1 MSRVR
6 ELRDFS
12 VMKLMDGLT
21 VLVEAKKEYMAQ
33 LCSVL
38 CPQMIETFELMYTE
52 AHKMSKGREVL
63 KQFQKLL
70 KEVPNWNNT
79 MIEDH
84 NTKLNNTC
92 GWFNDLMAAV
102 FVSYVK
108 ILSSVRLN
116 STDKK
121 ISVKLPTNDVFIHG
135 CYKAVAKDLYRDP
148 FVYHDEMSE
157 YQRDEIL
164 TRRYV
169 VCIEETVKKLLP
181 VQEILKLYITQTD
194 KVDID
199 HEEPE
204 PEPEPEEEIPAEG
217 EGEPTAEGTEEAPL
231 PPGTE
236 IPAPP
241 PDTSK
246 DPMPSLAPISSSDA
260 ENVKNIHVDGKGA
273 EDDVLFPDA
282 RD

>member
-1 MSRVR
+1 
-6 ELRDFS
+6 
-12 VMKLMDGLT
+12 MKLMDGLT

-135 CYKAVAKDLYRDP
+135 CYKGVAKDLYRDP

-181 VQEILKLYITQTD
+181 VQEILKTYISSREQ
-194 KVDID
+194 VDID
-199 HEEPE
+199 NEEPE
-204 PEPEPEEEIPAEG
+204 AEPEEPEAEETPLEGAEPPAEG
-217 EGEPTAEGTEEAPL
+217 AAEGAGL

-241 PDTSK
+241 PDVSK
-246 DPMPSLAPISSSDA
+246 DPAQPILPISSSDA

>member
-1 MSRVR
+1 
-6 ELRDFS
+6 
-12 VMKLMDGLT
+12 
-21 VLVEAKKEYMAQ
+21 
-33 LCSVL
+33 
-38 CPQMIETFELMYTE
+38 
-52 AHKMSKGREVL
+52 
-63 KQFQKLL
+63 
-70 KEVPNWNNT
+70 
-79 MIEDH
+79 
-84 NTKLNNTC
+84 
-92 GWFNDLMAAV
+92 
-102 FVSYVK
+102 
-108 ILSSVRLN
+108 VRLN

-204 PEPEPEEEIPAEG
+204 PEPEPEEPEAEETPLEGAEGGEPPAEG
-217 EGEPTAEGTEEAPL
+217 AAEGTGL
-231 PPGTE
+231 PEGTE

-241 PDTSK
+241 PDVSK
-246 DPMPSLAPISSSDA
+246 DPAQPILPISSEDA
-260 ENVKNIHVDGKGA
+260 SNVKNIHVDGKGA

>member
-1 MSRVR
+1 
-6 ELRDFS
+6 
-12 VMKLMDGLT
+12 MDGLT

-181 VQEILKLYITQTD
+181 IQEILRIYVSGKQGEEEE
-194 KVDID
+194 KE
-199 HEEPE
+199 EEPE
-204 PEPEPEEEIPAEG
+204 QDSEEPPAEG
-217 EGEPTAEGTEEAPL
+217 EGEPAEGVTGDGEGTEGAGL

-246 DPMPSLAPISSSDA
+246 DPMPILAPISQEDA
-260 ENVKNIHVDGKGA
+260 ANVKNIHVDGKGA

>member
-1 MSRVR
+1 
-6 ELRDFS
+6 
-12 VMKLMDGLT
+12 MDGLT

-70 KEVPNWNNT
+70 REVPNWNNT
-79 MIEDH
+79 MIEEH
-84 NTKLNNTC
+84 NAKLKNTC

-121 ISVKLPTNDVFIHG
+121 ISVKLPENDVFVHG
-135 CYKAVAKDLYRDP
+135 CYKGAAKELYKDP
-148 FVYHDEMSE
+148 YVYHDEMSE
-157 YQRDEIL
+157 YERDERL
-164 TRRYV
+164 TRKFV
-169 VCIEETVKKLLP
+169 LVIEETVKKLLP
-181 VQEILKLYITQTD
+181 VQEILKTYITQSD
-194 KVDID
+194 RVEPD
-199 HEEPE
+199 EEPE
-204 PEPEPEEEIPAEG
+204 QELEPEPL
-217 EGEPTAEGTEEAPL
+217 EEAPPIQETEPIEEARVEETGL
-231 PPGTE
+231 APGAE

-246 DPMPSLAPISSSDA
+246 DPAQPILPISEED
-260 ENVKNIHVDGKGA
+260 VKNIQVDGKTSD
-273 EDDVLFPDA
+273 DDVLFPDA